1 MKVLVTGA
9 KGQLG
14 YDVCKRLEELGIS
27 YVGIDRD
34 ECDLTDD
41 SQVQQVFTSL
51 SPTAVIH
58 CAAYTAVDRAETEL
72 KACQRVNVD
81 ATINVAVFCK
91 QHSIPLLYISTDYVF
106 SGTGD
111 LPFQVTSA
119 YEPQNVYGRT
129 KAEGELVV
137 KQFLS
142 KYFIVRISWV
152 FGKNGKNFVDTMRKL
167 GAEKNEL
174 TVVADQIGSPTYTCD
189 LAVLLVDM
197 VQTEKYGVYH
207 ATNEGYCSWAKFAE
221 EIVAIAGLQCRIV
234 PIPTIEFPSPA
245 KRPLNSRLSKLSLD
259 KAGFNRLPTWQDAL
273 ARYLA
278 SSDKNT

>member
-9 KGQLG
+9 KVQLG

-58 CAAYTAVDRAETEL
+58 CAAYTAVDKAETEL
-72 KACQRVNVD
+72 KACQEINVD
-81 ATINVAVFCK
+81 ATINVSVYCK
-91 QHSIPLLYISTDYVF
+91 QYDVPMLYISTDYVF
-106 SGTGD
+106 SGKGD
-111 LPFQVTSA
+111 LPFQVGSA

-137 KQFLS
+137 KQLLR
-142 KYFIVRISWV
+142 KHFIVRISWV

-167 GAEKNEL
+167 GSEKNEL

-197 VQTEKYGVYH
+197 IRTDKYGVYH
-207 ATNEGYCSWAKFAE
+207 ATNEGFCSWAEFAN
-221 EIVAIAGLQCRIV
+221 EIMKISGLNCSIKPV
-234 PIPTIEFPSPA
+234 TSDKYPTA
-245 KRPLNSRLSKLSLD
+245 AVRPLNSRLSKASLD
-259 KAGFNRLPTWQDAL
+259 QSGFKRLPHWNDAL
-273 ARYLA
+273 RRYIE
-278 SSDKNT
+278 SSDR

>member
-14 YDVCKRLEELGIS
+14 YDVCKRLDEVGIA
-27 YVGIDRD
+27 YVGIDRE
-34 ECDLTDD
+34 ECDLTDE
-41 SQVQQVFTSL
+41 SRVQQVFASL
-51 SPTAVIH
+51 SPTSVIH
-58 CAAYTAVDRAETEL
+58 CAAYTAVDKAETEL
-72 KACQRVNVD
+72 IACQRVNVD

-91 QHSIPLLYISTDYVF
+91 QYSIPLLYISTDYVF

-111 LPFQVTSA
+111 LPFEVTSA

-142 KYFIVRISWV
+142 NYFIVRISWV

-197 VQTEKYGVYH
+197 IQTEKYGVYH
-207 ATNEGYCSWAKFAE
+207 ATNEGFCSWAEFAN
-221 EIVAIAGLQCRIV
+221 EIMRVSGLHCNIV
-234 PIPTIEFPSPA
+234 PVTSDKYPTAA
-245 KRPLNSRLSKLSLD
+245 KRPLNSRLSKASLEQSRFQ
-259 KAGFNRLPTWQDAL
+259 KLPHWSDAL
-273 ARYLA
+273 KRYLE
-278 SSDKNT
+278 SIDY